1 VKYDFIMHGRYK
13 QFTVKVPETN
23 KVINVDTNIIC
34 KPLTEE
40 ERKTHNINVRG
51 GITVSVIKDGD
62 NLKWGIAKCNKLDVY
77 SKKEGRDTA
86 LEMAND
92 IGIKTP
98 DMEFCDVINISN
110 RLINNI
116 FKRKYY
122 KKESITADDILRLK

>member
-1 VKYDFIMHGRYK
+1 MKYDFIMHGRYK

-23 KVINVDTNIIC
+23 KVINVDTNIIS

-40 ERKTHNINVRG
+40 ERKTYNINVRG
-51 GITVSVIKDGD
+51 GITLAVIKDGD

-77 SKKEGRDTA
+77 SKKIGRETA
-86 LEMAND
+86 IKMANT
-92 IGIKTP
+92 ICIETP
-98 DMEFCDVINISN
+98 NMDFDDVITISN

-116 FKRKYY
+116 FKRKYC